1 MPQVRDVR
9 SVAGATTIANVMT
22 GSPFERVGGRGA
34 RIKVYIRTDAAIAN
48 VPLTNCT
55 VLLGSDTI
63 VRAGNPNG
71 AGTGQV
77 ATDTDLFAE
86 GFAAPG
92 DPITVELVNATA
104 ATAVVY
110 STLVSIENL

>member
-1 MPQVRDVR
+1 MPQVRDSRV
-9 SVAGATTIANVMT
+9 VGTTTTIANVMT

-34 RIKVYIRTDAAIAN
+34 RIKVYIRTDAAVAN
-48 VPLTNCT
+48 VIDTLAS
-55 VLLGSDTI
+55 VLLGSDVI
-63 VRAGNPNG
+63 VRNGNPNG

-77 ATDTDLFAE
+77 DTNTDLFAE

-92 DPITVELVNATA
+92 DPITIELINNDA
-104 ATAVVY
+104 AVAFTF

>member
-1 MPQVRDVR
+1 MPQVRDSRV
-9 SVAGATTIANVMT
+9 VGTTTTVPNVMT

-34 RIKVYIRTDAAIAN
+34 RVKVFLRTDAAVADVIDT
-48 VPLTNCT
+48 LCT
-55 VLLGSDTI
+55 VMLGSDTI
-63 VRAGNPNG
+63 VRNGNPNG

-77 ATDTDLFAE
+77 DTNTDLFAE

-92 DPITVELVNATA
+92 DPITIELVNNDA
-104 ATAVVY
+104 ATAFTF